1 MLYITYSRNR
11 SFEIGPMTKNNEG
24 NSNIDKAKKLIQR
37 LTQVSKD
44 VLDNISEFIAEKP
57 KMSAVI
63 IGVIAFF
70 IANQLLLFP
79 IFSPELGEQR
89 QISNMLQAM
98 YSEKGSFMFFS
109 FWSHLGVALTVYLL
123 AKFTIEKVY
132 KK

>member
-1 MLYITYSRNR
+1 
-11 SFEIGPMTKNNEG
+11 
-24 NSNIDKAKKLIQR
+24 
-37 LTQVSKD
+37 
-44 VLDNISEFIAEKP
+44 
-57 KMSAVI
+57 MSAVI